1 MKLPLEELSY
11 TRPDQTTDT
20 HTMTSMKTY
29 LLGYGISTAFFL
41 FGFYKLFFTY
51 TLIFVGAD
59 KLGAL
64 KLFDDKQSSESA
76 KVEKPAMKKPK
87 PEKSPETKRKLQR
100 LKVHAGKYNVE
111 LSSMS
116 AETALSF
123 LESGRSKDK
132 ELEDIPGIKK
142 FAGPLRAYGIEK
154 PTQLVK
160 AFKNIVE
167 EYGDDGYTENRF
179 YDFLNAI
186 PLTDERGK
194 FVSSCKKKPNL
205 HRIVFLISEYARS
218 QCTWYPEEEVRL
230 AGIVEE
236 DEDL

>member
-1 MKLPLEELSY
+1 
-11 TRPDQTTDT
+11 
-20 HTMTSMKTY
+20 MTSMKTY
-29 LLGYGISTAFFL
+29 LLGYGISTALFL

-51 TLIFVGAD
+51 TLIFVGAN

-64 KLFDDKQSSESA
+64 TLFEGKQSPPKIE
-76 KVEKPAMKKPK
+76 KQTMEKPKM
-87 PEKSPETKRKLQR
+87 EKSPETKRKLRR

-116 AETALSF
+116 AETALNF

-132 ELEDIPGIKK
+132 ELEEIPGIKK

-186 PLTDERGK
+186 PLTDEKGK
-194 FVSSCKKKPNL
+194 YVSSCKKKPNL

>member
-1 MKLPLEELSY
+1 
-11 TRPDQTTDT
+11 
-20 HTMTSMKTY
+20 MKTY
-29 LLGYGISTAFFL
+29 VLGYGISTALFL
-41 FGFYKLFFTY
+41 FGLYKLFFTY
-51 TLIFVGAD
+51 TLIFVGAN

-64 KLFDDKQSSESA
+64 TLFEGKQSPPKIEEQTM
-76 KVEKPAMKKPK
+76 EKPKM
-87 PEKSPETKRKLQR
+87 EKSPETKRKLRR

-116 AETALSF
+116 AETALNF

-132 ELEDIPGIKK
+132 ELEEIPGIKK

-186 PLTDERGK
+186 PLTDEKGK
-194 FVSSCKKKPNL
+194 YVSSCKKKPNL

-218 QCTWYPEEEVRL
+218 QCTWYPEEEIRL